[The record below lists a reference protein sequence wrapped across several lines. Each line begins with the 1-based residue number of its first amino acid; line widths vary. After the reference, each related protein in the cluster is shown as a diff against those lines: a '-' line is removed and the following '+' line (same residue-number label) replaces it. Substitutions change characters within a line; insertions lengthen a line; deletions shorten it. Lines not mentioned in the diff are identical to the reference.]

1 MTGRPGDA
9 PPRAIELRVEQAA
22 HLFDT
27 LDPFPVPARDL
38 ARNVDEFIVGW
49 ARELPPGVSLRLVVH
64 MPAAACGPGE
74 REMLQSAFARYYAE
88 RAEMADMDLKE
99 LFRTGRRSLAIGLGA
114 LVAAIA
120 GGQLIAA
127 LAGQGF
133 MARVATEGLF
143 ILGWVA
149 NWRPVE
155 IFLYDWWPIA
165 QRRRLFRRLAAA
177 PIELRPV

>member
-1 MTGRPGDA
+1 MTGRPAAA
-9 PPRAIELRVEQAA
+9 PPHFIELRVEQAA

-38 ARNVDEFIVGW
+38 ARNVDEFVVGW
-49 ARELPPGVSLRLVVH
+49 ARELPPCAPLRLVVH

-88 RAEMADMDLKE
+88 RAEMVGMDLKE
-99 LFRTGRRSLAIGLGA
+99 LFRVGRRSLAIGVGA
-114 LVAAIA
+114 LAAAIA

-127 LAGQGF
+127 LAGQGYV
-133 MARVATEGLF
+133 ARVATEGLF

-155 IFLYDWWPIA
+155 IFLYEWWPLA
-165 QRRRLFRRLAAA
+165 QRRRLLRRLAAA
-177 PIELRPV
+177 PVELQPV